1 METELSEYDVR
12 RLWSIINRL
21 VDDEDW
27 ITAYFDHIQ
36 GFTEDDKSVA
46 PNPFN
51 DLHEEVQRIRIREI
65 RKDQGIDPRMRAIS
79 DKSFDVG
86 KKDNVYYIIPKCF

>member
-36 GFTEDDKSVA
+36 DFTEDDKSVA

-65 RKDQGIDPRMRAIS
+65 RKEQGMDPRMRAIS
-79 DKSFDVG
+79 DKVNSLI
-86 KKDNVYYIIPKCF
+86 NLPK